1 MFKTNSN
8 SDRVNYSDLLMP
20 PAGYQLE
27 RAVGTT
33 YSLDLETLTAVAIA
47 LGLREDTDSDLISSP
62 VNALC
67 AFQRISKKIIV
78 FCEAGQIK
86 KPSNTSPL
94 NLLLEKMVV
103 EVKLPRVGKSNFY
116 PAFHPKTWVLEYVN
130 EEGDHKYR
138 FVVLSRNLTFSRNW
152 DVSVAIDSDA
162 ETEDFEKTE
171 PIIDFLDFLKKKL
184 RELDKDDSRISLIKK
199 LMNHLKTVSFSVDKP
214 FNDFDI
220 LPMGIGKKSYPMT
233 EDALFNE
240 ERYTWWFSF
249 HDLVVISPFLSP
261 ELIESWNDPDRTLT
275 DTKRTLITRKSELGK
290 LSAAQADNFDIFCLK
305 DDVVDGEEQIS
316 DEVTEKQQQD
326 IHAKMFLRRKNSD
339 VDLYLGSMNATSAAL
354 HQNVEMVVW
363 LNTYRYRLDG
373 EKFLTE
379 IFCGEPDGKGNP
391 FERVQIPENPEPDET
406 TVKDLLEQR
415 IKRICRLD
423 MHAEVSTEGDRYRV
437 VLNVAEIPLN
447 EDVEVEIAPI
457 SSEHFV
463 ALSNQV
469 VFSGLDL
476 LHASS
481 FYQLRVSI
489 EKESVTRVIM
499 IPTAGIP
506 EERESAVVNSIVKDR
521 KTFIDYVAFILGE
534 DWWMS
539 HMEQK
544 ALTASSFY
552 QDGREYMPA
561 IYEKMLRAALDAP
574 EKLDEI
580 EYLLRMISDTN
591 VVPDE
596 FRTLYETFRNTL
608 AKGGEHHG

>member
-67 AFQRISKKIIV
+67 AFQRISEKIIV

-86 KPSNTSPL
+86 KPSNSSPL

-152 DVSVAIDSDA
+152 DVSVAIDSDT

-171 PIIDFLDFLKKKL
+171 SIIDFLDFLKKKL
-184 RELDKDDSRISLIKK
+184 RELDKNDSRISLIKK

-220 LPMGIGKKSYPMT
+220 LPMGIGKNSYPMT
-233 EDALFNE
+233 EDALFNN

-249 HDLVVISPFLSP
+249 HDLVVFSPFLSP

-275 DTKRTLITRKSELGK
+275 GTKRTLITRKSELGK
-290 LSAAQADNFDIFCLK
+290 LSAAQADNFEIFCLK
-305 DDVVDGEEQIS
+305 DDIVDGEEQIS

-326 IHAKMFLRRKNSD
+326 IHAKMYLRRKNSD

-406 TVKDLLEQR
+406 TVKDLLEQK
-415 IKRICRLD
+415 IKRVCRLD

-437 VLNVAEIPLN
+437 VLNVAEIPVN
-447 EDVEVEIAPI
+447 EEVEVEIAPI

-463 ALSNQV
+463 VLSNQV

-476 LHASS
+476 LHVSS
-481 FYQLRVSI
+481 FYQLRVSK

-499 IPTAGIP
+499 IPTTGIP
-506 EERESAVVNSIVKDR
+506 EERENAVVNSIVKDR
-521 KTFIDYVAFILGE
+521 KSFIDYVAFILGE

-544 ALTASSFY
+544 ALTASGFY

-596 FRTLYETFRNTL
+596 FRTLYETFRKTL